1 MIDILAG
8 LGLFLAG
15 VFGLGDEGTT
25 VVLLENPDGT
35 VGSVTV
41 TSTAGTQLLD
51 KARLGTTVSSAAAV
65 PEAARL
71 YEEKE
76 IRELFGKALDAQPQR
91 PVSYLLYF
99 PTGADQPT
107 EASRPELDKALKD
120 IAARRFPQV
129 MLIGHTDRVGNAEL
143 NYRLALDRASETK
156 GLLTA
161 GGVPDAIIEIRSHG
175 EGDPL
180 VRTADEVA
188 EARNRRVEI
197 MVR

>member
-35 VGSVTV
+35 VGSITV
-41 TSTAGTQLLD
+41 ASTAGTQLLD
-51 KARLGTTVSSAAAV
+51 KARLGTTVAAAAA
-65 PEAARL
+65 PEAPRL
-71 YEEKE
+71 FEEKE

-161 GGVPDAIIEIRSHG
+161 GGVADAIIEIRSHG
-175 EGDPL
+175 EGDLL